1 MIKYLDLL
9 ILIFTKSLFMR
20 IKLLFILFFMSSAC
34 SVIPSNIEIR
44 RSELE
49 KIINSDINGERVN
62 VVIQGNTI
70 LTQFSNGILFDFDKY
85 QVKKQFI
92 PTIQG
97 LSSYLN
103 THPSISLIIEGHT
116 DKAGKAGYN
125 RTLSLKRA
133 NAVKSIFTSFG
144 VSENRIKTI
153 GQGEN
158 KPIPG
163 ANDEENRRVVIIF
176 LENIQIIK
184 TENPLK
190 KVLQELFR

>member
-1 MIKYLDLL
+1 
-9 ILIFTKSLFMR
+9 MR
-20 IKLLFILFFMSSAC
+20 IKLLLILVFMSSAC
-34 SVIPSNIEIR
+34 SVTPSNIELR

-116 DKAGKAGYN
+116 DKSGKIGYN
-125 RTLSLKRA
+125 KTLSLKRA

-163 ANDEENRRVVIIF
+163 ASDEENRRVVIIF

-190 KVLQELFR
+190 KFLPQELFR